1 MNVSKKT
8 LFSLWSLSLFMMI
21 LLVSCTPT
29 AEPKPTVTVASK
41 NFTEQFIVAEMYALM
56 LEEAGFEVVRRLNL
70 GETPVTHQA
79 LLDGEIDLYPEYT
92 GTGLLT
98 ILKEPVQ
105 TDRQAV
111 FDTVSQAYQTDFD
124 LVWLEAAPM
133 NNTQAL
139 AMTQSRAAE
148 LGITTIS
155 DMIAQADELMMAGP
169 PEFQEREDGLLGLQR
184 VYGMFELAQYVPID
198 PGLRYSAL
206 VNGDVD
212 VVVAFGTDGQISAFD
227 LVLLEDDRNL
237 WPPYQIA
244 PVVRASLVD
253 SNPELAETLNK
264 LAPLMTDEVMQSL
277 NNQVSGDG
285 REPAEVAADF
295 LRENGLID
303 G

>member
-70 GETPVTHQA
+70 GETPVAHQA

-184 VYGMFELAQYVPID
+184 VYGVFELAQYVPID